1 MNSPDARLLNGYRM
15 NKLNKITKDW
25 KTQGIRVIAMQSR
38 DADTPETKGMN
49 RQVAISGKRTGSSAL
64 WAGTN
69 HIRPG
74 EITGAHHHGALE
86 SIIYVVSGTALMRW
100 GERLEYITKAH
111 AGSFL
116 LVPPYM
122 PHQELNASDTEDLH
136 CALVR
141 SGTEEV
147 VVNLP
152 DLDVVDDP
160 EWIEF

>member
-1 MNSPDARLLNGYRM
+1 MTEQAA
-15 NKLNKITKDW
+15 ITKDW
-25 KTQGIRVIAMQSR
+25 KTEGIRVIAPWFR
-38 DADTPETKGMN
+38 DTGTPETKGMN
-49 RQVAISGKRTGSSAL
+49 RQVAVSGSRTGSSAL

-74 EITGAHHHGALE
+74 EITGAHHHGPLE

-100 GERLEYITKAH
+100 GERLEFITKAE

-122 PHQELNASDTEDLH
+122 PHQELNASDTDDLH

-152 DLDVVDDP
+152 DLVPADDP
-160 EWIEF
+160 EWIIF

>member
-1 MNSPDARLLNGYRM
+1 MTEQTPIR
-15 NKLNKITKDW
+15 TDW
-25 KTQGIRVIAMQSR
+25 KTDGIRVIAPR
-38 DADTPETKGMN
+38 ARCAETPDTKGMN
-49 RQVAISGKRTGSSAL
+49 RQVAISGARTGSSAL

-74 EITGAHHHGALE
+74 EVTGAHHHGPLE
-86 SIIYVVSGTALMRW
+86 SIIFVISGTALMRW
-100 GERLEYITKAH
+100 GERLEFVTRAE

-122 PHQELNASDTEDLH
+122 PHQELNASETEDLH

-152 DLDVVDDP
+152 DLVPVDDP
-160 EWIEF
+160 EWITF

>member
-1 MNSPDARLLNGYRM
+1 MNEQVAVTRN
-15 NKLNKITKDW
+15 W
-25 KTQGIRVIAMQSR
+25 KTEGIRVIAPRGR
-38 DADTPETKGMN
+38 DKDTPETQGMN
-49 RQVAISGKRTGSSAL
+49 RQVAISGRRTGSSAL

-74 EITGAHHHGALE
+74 EITGAHHHGPLE
-86 SIIYVVSGTALMRW
+86 SIIFVISGTALMRW
-100 GERLEYITKAH
+100 GERLEFITKAE

-141 SGTEEV
+141 SGTEEI

-152 DLDVVDDP
+152 DLDAVDDP
-160 EWIEF
+160 EWMYF

>member
-1 MNSPDARLLNGYRM
+1 MTELKP
-15 NKLNKITKDW
+15 ITRDW
-25 KTQGIRVIAMQSR
+25 KTEGIRVVAPQARS
-38 DADTPETKGMN
+38 ADTPETKGMN
-49 RQVAISGKRTGSSAL
+49 RRAAISGSRNGSSAL

-69 HIRPG
+69 LIRPG
-74 EITGAHHHGALE
+74 TITGAHHHGHLE

-100 GERLEYITKAH
+100 GERLEYITRAE

-141 SGTEEV
+141 SGTEEI

-152 DLDVVDDP
+152 DLVPVDEP
-160 EWIEF
+160 EWVTF

>member
-1 MNSPDARLLNGYRM
+1 MTEQTPV
-15 NKLNKITKDW
+15 KIDW
-25 KTQGIRVIAMQSR
+25 KTQGIRVVAPGCR
-38 DADTPETKGMN
+38 DTDTPETRGMN
-49 RQVAISGKRTGSSAL
+49 RRVAISGSRTGSSAL

-74 EITGAHHHGALE
+74 ELTGAHHHGALE
-86 SIIYVVSGTALMRW
+86 SIIFIISGTALMRW
-100 GERLEYITKAH
+100 GDNLEFITRAE

-152 DLDVVDDP
+152 DLVPVDDP
-160 EWIEF
+160 EWITF

>member
-1 MNSPDARLLNGYRM
+1 MTEQTPIAKN
-15 NKLNKITKDW
+15 W
-25 KTQGIRVIAMQSR
+25 KTEGIRVIAPR
-38 DADTPETKGMN
+38 ARNADTPETKGMN
-49 RQVAISGKRTGSSAL
+49 RQVAISGSRTGSSAL

-74 EITGAHHHGALE
+74 EITGAHHHGPLE

-100 GERLEYITKAH
+100 GERLEFITKAE

-122 PHQELNASDTEDLH
+122 PHQELNASDTDDLH

-152 DLDVVDDP
+152 DLDVADDP
-160 EWIEF
+160 EWVTF

>member
-1 MNSPDARLLNGYRM
+1 MTA
-15 NKLNKITKDW
+15 TDW
-25 KTQGIRVIAMQSR
+25 KTQGIRVIAPHTRSG
-38 DADTPETKGMN
+38 DTPDTRGMN
-49 RQVAISGKRTGSSAL
+49 RQVAISGARTGSQAL

-74 EITGAHHHGALE
+74 TITGPHHHGPLE
-86 SIIYVVSGTALMRW
+86 SVIYVVSGTALMRW
-100 GERLEYITKAH
+100 GDRLEFITRAGP
-111 AGSFL
+111 GSFL
-116 LVPPYM
+116 LVPPFM

-141 SGTEEV
+141 SGPEEI

-152 DLDVVDDP
+152 DIKIEPDP